1 MITKVKLIL
10 FFVIFLRDCE
20 LIEELFPYKAHSL
33 LKNDLLD
40 LSIEGISCIEKNCG
54 EGERGIE
61 ASDRTL
67 TRTSKSDL
75 LDGSGWDGR
84 QSSNSIPDSS
94 INFNPAND
102 HSRNTEVAID
112 SSNQQVTMFSEEDL
126 FDGTGWD
133 WEESFASLLE
143 LDDLWNTADNHYD
156 HMLLSDSIKDAF
168 SLENSLEEATC
179 DQPSIRNL
187 SKAVKPNIGEGCQNS
202 KLLVPVEKKSFKKKK
217 PPFNL
222 KILDTSFELM
232 EKNRDTQDNLYN
244 FSGKAIPMQIAANDI
259 FSSSWWH
266 DIFLPDVINSLTEGD
281 ATLGF
286 QIFLDKMDAFAG
298 GLKSSYK
305 DEEFWNKL
313 NGSIENSQLE
323 NFKSSFGEI
332 LYQGDEPYH
341 TLLIE
346 SLKKKISMAGSPE
359 KLTQFLPLFDAMEL
373 QGKKTGFIYINNAI
387 FNSFFQTEN
396 SKNGKTNSF
405 TKLKIPLLDKTFYQ
419 VLSSQVDK
427 ICLQLFFEDDY
438 GILKYKAFLTYTNH
452 KIMPENLMIYMRIL
466 KGKLLIRNL
475 YLVITTLINKL
486 LCEGHDDLKENFFKR
501 QKDTIE
507 FYDLVWKSLKLES
520 RGEFIIDTN
529 VLPKLDNKKDSISTR
544 LLIANIAKPLAD
556 IF

>member
-1 MITKVKLIL
+1 MIKDLAADTSSDSKVK
-10 FFVIFLRDCE
+10 
-20 LIEELFPYKAHSL
+20 EELKL
-33 LKNDLLD
+33 Q
-40 LSIEGISCIEKNCG
+40 IEHLQEPL
-54 EGERGIE
+54 R
-61 ASDRTL
+61 
-67 TRTSKSDL
+67 
-75 LDGSGWDGR
+75 
-84 QSSNSIPDSS
+84 SSNSIPDSS

-202 KLLVPVEKKSFKKKK
+202 KLL
-217 PPFNL
+217 
-222 KILDTSFELM
+222 
-232 EKNRDTQDNLYN
+232 
-244 FSGKAIPMQIAANDI
+244 IAANDI

-323 NFKSSFGEI
+323 NFKS
-332 LYQGDEPYH
+332 
-341 TLLIE
+341 
-346 SLKKKISMAGSPE
+346 K
-359 KLTQFLPLFDAMEL
+359 
-373 QGKKTGFIYINNAI
+373 
-387 FNSFFQTEN
+387 
-396 SKNGKTNSF
+396 
-405 TKLKIPLLDKTFYQ
+405 
-419 VLSSQVDK
+419 
-427 ICLQLFFEDDY
+427 FE
-438 GILKYKAFLTYTNH
+438 
-452 KIMPENLMIYMRIL
+452 
-466 KGKLLIRNL
+466 
-475 YLVITTLINKL
+475 
-486 LCEGHDDLKENFFKR
+486 
-501 QKDTIE
+501 
-507 FYDLVWKSLKLES
+507 
-520 RGEFIIDTN
+520 
-529 VLPKLDNKKDSISTR
+529 KKDFDGRISRKIDSVLTT
-544 LLIANIAKPLAD
+544 
-556 IF
+556 F